1 MPMALIGALILL
13 GIKLAVPEIGR
24 DYVIRVPL
32 GDIAEIGLPD
42 VAGPREDNLPLVVID
57 AGHGG
62 HDPGAVGGESEQPIR
77 EKDVVLGIALKLR
90 DELLDQGGIR
100 VALTREGDTFLSLS
114 ERPAIAR
121 RLEADLFVSIHAD
134 SAGEEDTA
142 AGASI
147 YTLSERATSAAAARY
162 ARRENDADRLNGLE
176 IEGEDDAVNAILV
189 ELSQRRAKEEAL
201 ELAGL
206 IAREG
211 QTLLNFHPQTI
222 RGADL
227 VVLRTPDMPSVLF
240 EAGFLTNPSEADQL
254 ASEEGQE
261 AAAESLARAIQVYF
275 VRQGAR

>member
-1 MPMALIGALILL
+1 MALIGALILL

-62 HDPGAVGGESEQPIR
+62 HDPGAVGGDSEQPIR

-90 DELLDQGGIR
+90 EQLLDQGGIR

>member
-1 MPMALIGALILL
+1 MALIGALILL